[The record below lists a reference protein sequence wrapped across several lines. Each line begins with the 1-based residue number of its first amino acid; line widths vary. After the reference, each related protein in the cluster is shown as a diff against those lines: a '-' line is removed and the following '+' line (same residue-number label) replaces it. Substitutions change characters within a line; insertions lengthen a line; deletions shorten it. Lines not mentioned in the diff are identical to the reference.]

1 MGKKKGEKDKRSK
14 SLRDKTS
21 RLSDWKKK
29 QRSNVKKFVQQDGGD
44 GRMSESKG
52 KSKKNRQLA
61 GDMRPK
67 PHTKKE
73 MKEKRLKK
81 KIKETETWKQT

>member
-1 MGKKKGEKDKRSK
+1 
-14 SLRDKTS
+14 
-21 RLSDWKKK
+21 
-29 QRSNVKKFVQQDGGD
+29 
-44 GRMSESKG
+44 MSEGKG

-73 MKEKRLKK
+73 MKERRLKK

>member
-1 MGKKKGEKDKRSK
+1 
-14 SLRDKTS
+14 
-21 RLSDWKKK
+21 
-29 QRSNVKKFVQQDGGD
+29 
-44 GRMSESKG
+44 MSESKG

-61 GDMRPK
+61 GDLRPK

-81 KIKETETWKQT
+81 KIKGTETWKKK

>member
-1 MGKKKGEKDKRSK
+1 
-14 SLRDKTS
+14 
-21 RLSDWKKK
+21 
-29 QRSNVKKFVQQDGGD
+29 
-44 GRMSESKG
+44 MSESKG
-52 KSKKNRQLA
+52 QSKKERRQLE
-61 GDMRPK
+61 GDTRPK

>member
-1 MGKKKGEKDKRSK
+1 
-14 SLRDKTS
+14 
-21 RLSDWKKK
+21 
-29 QRSNVKKFVQQDGGD
+29 
-44 GRMSESKG
+44 MSESKG

-61 GDMRPK
+61 GDLKSK

-81 KIKETETWKQT
+81 RLKEAETWKQT